1 MTSTDRVLDND
12 FHRSA
17 ASGQDAETA
26 SFAVRAEEIQTQP
39 KADDYPFIP
48 ESDQNQ
54 GNQVI
59 LQPTSKSFSTISVEK
74 SKENDADKET
84 DLAGF
89 RIRRI
94 MRWVG
99 YGLFIL
105 YCVDVGYILYPPE
118 FTNIVWEYQAMGDL
132 VRLVPT
138 LAISFILI
146 FYGETADRKKKLNA
160 GYYSYCLGLPY

>member
-1 MTSTDRVLDND
+1 MNSSTENMFEDTS
-12 FHRSA
+12 HQSA
-17 ASGQDAETA
+17 ASSPQ
-26 SFAVRAEEIQTQP
+26 SS
-39 KADDYPFIP
+39 DDYPFCP
-48 ESDQNQ
+48 ESKDVHNID
-54 GNQVI
+54 N
-59 LQPTSKSFSTISVEK
+59 LFQPISTDSAFSSSPYVENNRDEGK
-74 SKENDADKET
+74 

-105 YCVDVGYILYPPE
+105 YWVDVGYILYPTE

-146 FYGETADRKKKLNA
+146 FYGFSN
-160 GYYSYCLGLPY
+160 G